1 MTLDFVIPPS
11 CGQTG
16 WFFVACAAGAG
27 ALIWCVA
34 WFRVRQLA
42 TRMRRLH
49 EQRMAERDRIAHER
63 HDTLVQSTQGL
74 ILRFQAAT
82 DRMASDDPARAALA
96 QVLDRAEEVLKQQL
110 DRLFDPREPPR
121 SHDRVNGG

>member
-1 MTLDFVIPPS
+1 MTLDFFIPPS
-11 CGQTG
+11 CVQTG
-16 WFFVACAAGAG
+16 WFFVVCVAGAG

-34 WFRVRQLA
+34 WLRVRQVA

-49 EQRMAERDRIAHER
+49 EQRMAERDHLAHEL

-96 QVLDRAEEVLKQQL
+96 QVLDRAEDVLRQQL

>member
-1 MTLDFVIPPS
+1 M
-11 CGQTG
+11 
-16 WFFVACAAGAG
+16 
-27 ALIWCVA
+27 
-34 WFRVRQLA
+34 
-42 TRMRRLH
+42 
-49 EQRMAERDRIAHER
+49 AHEL

-96 QVLDRAEEVLKQQL
+96 QVLDRAEDVLRQQL

-121 SHDRVNGG
+121 SPDRVNGG